1 MNKDLIIVESPAKVK
16 TIKKFLGP
24 DYEVGASVGHVRDLP
39 KKVLGVDEQ
48 NDFSPDYEV
57 IPGKHKVVSQ
67 LKKLAAKADQ
77 IFLAPDPDREGEAI
91 AWHVA
96 ELIKDANP
104 KIRRIQFNEI
114 TARAVREALKHPRDL
129 NLDLFNA
136 QQARRVLDRLVGY
149 KLSPLLWQKIKRGIS
164 AGRVQSVAL
173 RLIVDR
179 ERERQ
184 AFEPKEYWV
193 FKISLEA
200 QAGALFDADLWKVS
214 GKKADIGSAE
224 QAQILEQAVRRA
236 SFAVESVEEKERQR
250 QPGPPFITSTLQQ
263 EASRRFSYPAKR
275 TMSLAQ
281 RLYEGV
287 ELGDRGL
294 QALITYMRT
303 DSVRISPE
311 ALNGAREFIQ
321 NTFGQ
326 EYRPEKAR
334 VFKSRKSA
342 QEAHEA
348 IRPVDV
354 HLTPNML
361 ESYLPR
367 DMFQLYKLIWTRF
380 VASQMTAAKFWD
392 TTVTVAA
399 GSTQWRAKGERLIFP
414 GFLTVYGHAD
424 PEKSQELP
432 PLLPKQELRLRELF
446 KEQKFTQPP
455 PRYSEAGLIREL
467 EEKGIGRPS
476 TYALIISTLLD
487 REYVTLLDRHFV
499 PLELGSVV
507 SDQLVAHFTKLMD
520 VDFTAQ
526 MEESLDQ
533 VALGKQDW
541 VSLMRS
547 FTGEFYPVL
556 DKAKKDMAAVKAGVD
571 AGLPCPECAKPLLVK
586 FGKAG
591 PFLACSGYPDC
602 SFTGNFIRDE
612 SGAIKTVEKLP
623 REEPVKVG
631 ACPDCGGDVVLKK
644 ARTGSRF
651 FACAGYPKCKYAKSF
666 STGVACPAPGCTGE
680 LVERSSRFGSL
691 FYSCSRYPDCTTS
704 VPAPPVAQACLKC
717 GYPVMVKRH
726 TEKRGN
732 YLSCPQKTCRHFI
745 PATEGRTDAKE
756 PPMPVQD
763 FSFAH
768 SGQAQDEREAGL
780 PAGRPA
786 KAKSSAKPASKTTPR
801 LPRLRKSAKDKTKT
815 ATKAPPRFRPGK
827 NPLPHS
833 KGDV

>member
-16 TIKKFLGP
+16 TIRKFLGP

-96 ELIKDANP
+96 ELIKDANT

-129 NLDLFNA
+129 NLNLFNA

-184 AFEPKEYWV
+184 AFIPKEYWV
-193 FKISLEA
+193 FKVSLEV
-200 QAGALFDADLWKVS
+200 QKDVLFEADLWKVS
-214 GKKADIGSAE
+214 GKKPDIGSAE
-224 QAQILEQAVRRA
+224 QALALEQAVRQA
-236 SFAVESVEEKERQR
+236 PFAVESVVEKERQR

-287 ELGDRGL
+287 ELGDKGI

-303 DSVRISPE
+303 DSVRIAPE
-311 ALNGAREFIQ
+311 ALKDARQLIQ
-321 NTFGQ
+321 KTFGQ
-326 EYRPEKAR
+326 EYCPEKAR

-354 HLTPNML
+354 HLTPKML

-367 DMFQLYKLIWTRF
+367 DMFQLYKLIWTKF
-380 VASQMTAAKFWD
+380 VASQMAAARFWD

-414 GFLTVYGHAD
+414 GYLAVYGNAD

-432 PLLPKQELRLRELF
+432 PLSSKQELRLQELF

-455 PRYSEAGLIREL
+455 PRYSEASLIREL

-476 TYALIISTLLD
+476 TYAQIISTLLD
-487 REYVTLLDRHFV
+487 REYVTQVDRQFV

-507 SDQLVAHFTKLMD
+507 SDQLTAHFTKLMD

-533 VALGKQDW
+533 VAAGKQDW

-547 FTGEFYPVL
+547 FTGEFYPIL
-556 DKAKKDMAAVKAGVD
+556 NKAKKDMAAVKAGVD
-571 AGLPCPECAKPLLVK
+571 AGLPCPECAKPLLIK

-591 PFLACSGYPDC
+591 PFLACTGYPDC
-602 SFTGNFIRDE
+602 SFTGNFTRDE

-631 ACPDCGGDVVLKK
+631 TCPDCGGDVVLKK

-651 FACAGYPKCKYAKSF
+651 FACTSYPKCKYTQSY
-666 STGVACPAPGCTGE
+666 STGVPCPAPGCTGE

-704 VPAPPVAQACLKC
+704 VPAPPVAQSCPKC

-732 YLSCPQKTCRHFI
+732 YLSCPQKTCRHYI
-745 PATEGRTDAKE
+745 PIEEDQAVQE
-756 PPMPVQD
+756 PPMPAQD
-763 FSFAH
+763 FTQPTQTKTA
-768 SGQAQDEREAGL
+768 ARERPTRTKAGT
-780 PAGRPA
+780 
-786 KAKSSAKPASKTTPR
+786 K
-801 LPRLRKSAKDKTKT
+801 KSAKAGKKTVAKRPRAAIRKKSADKE
-815 ATKAPPRFRPGK
+815 
-827 NPLPHS
+827 S
-833 KGDV
+833 

>member
-1 MNKDLIIVESPAKVK
+1 MHKDLIIVESPAKVK
-16 TIKKFLGP
+16 TIKKLLGQ
-24 DYEVGASVGHVRDLP
+24 DLFRYEVSASVGHVRDLP
-39 KKVLGVDEQ
+39 QKALGVNEQ

-57 IPGKHKVVSQ
+57 IPGKLKVVSQ
-67 LKKLAAKADQ
+67 LQKLAAKADQ
-77 IFLAPDPDREGEAI
+77 VFLAPDPDREGEAI

-129 NLDLFNA
+129 NLNLFNA

-149 KLSPLLWQKIKRGIS
+149 KLSPLLWQKVKRGIS

-184 AFEPKEYWV
+184 AFMPKEYWV
-193 FKISLEA
+193 FKARLQA
-200 QAGALFDADLWKVS
+200 QAGASAEIMETDLWKVF
-214 GKKADIGSAE
+214 GKKPDISSLE
-224 QAQILEQAVRRA
+224 QAQALEQTVREA
-236 SFAVESVEEKERQR
+236 SFIVESVEEKERQR

-287 ELGDRGL
+287 ELGDRGI

-303 DSVRISPE
+303 DSVRIAPE
-311 ALNGAREFIQ
+311 ALKDARQFIQ
-321 NTFGQ
+321 KAFGQ
-326 EYRPEKAR
+326 EYCPEKAR

-354 HLTPNML
+354 HLTPEML
-361 ESYLPR
+361 ESSLPR
-367 DMFQLYKLIWTRF
+367 DMFQLYKLIWARF
-380 VASQMTAAKFWD
+380 VASQMCAARFWD

-399 GSTQWRAKGERLIFP
+399 GPTEWRAKGERLIFP
-414 GFLTVYGHAD
+414 GYLTVYGSAFAAE
-424 PEKSQELP
+424 PEKSPELP
-432 PLLPKQELRLRELF
+432 SLSPKQTLSLHELH

-476 TYALIISTLLD
+476 TYAQIISTLLD
-487 REYVTLLDRHFV
+487 RDYVTQEDRQFV
-499 PLELGSVV
+499 PLELGRVV
-507 SDQLVAHFTKLMD
+507 SDQLTAHFTKLMD

-533 VALGKQDW
+533 VALGRQDW

-547 FTGEFYPVL
+547 FTGEFYPAL
-556 DKAKKDMAAVKAGVD
+556 DKAKKDMTMVKAGVD
-571 AGLPCPECAKPLLVK
+571 AGLPCQDCGRPLLVK

-591 PFLACSGYPDC
+591 PFLACSGYPNC
-602 SFTGNFIRDE
+602 SFTGNFTRDDT
-612 SGAIKTVEKLP
+612 GQIKTVEKLP

-631 ACPDCGGDVVLKK
+631 TCPDCAGDVVLKK

-651 FACAGYPKCKYAKSF
+651 FACASYPKCKYTKSF
-666 STGVACPAPGCTGE
+666 STGVACPAPKCTGE

-691 FYSCSRYPDCTTS
+691 FYSCSRYPECTTS
-704 VPAPPVAQACLKC
+704 VPAPPVAQPCPKC
-717 GYPVMVKRH
+717 GFPVMVRRH
-726 TEKRGN
+726 TDKRGH
-732 YLSCPQKTCRHFI
+732 YLSCPQKACRHFI
-745 PATEGRTDAKE
+745 PVQDAGEDFK
-756 PPMPVQD
+756 PAPTSPQD
-763 FSFAH
+763 FS
-768 SGQAQDEREAGL
+768 EPT
-780 PAGRPA
+780 PAKPKAAAKPA
-786 KAKSSAKPASKTTPR
+786 KARSAAKSTKA
-801 LPRLRKSAKDKTKT
+801 KTKKIAKT
-815 ATKAPPRFRPGK
+815 STG
-827 NPLPHS
+827 
-833 KGDV
+833 

>member
-1 MNKDLIIVESPAKVK
+1 MHKDLIIVESPAKVK

-48 NDFSPDYEV
+48 NDYCPDYEI

-104 KIRRIQFNEI
+104 NIRRIQFNEI

-129 NLDLFNA
+129 NLNLFHA

-184 AFEPKEYWV
+184 AFAPKEYWV
-193 FKISLEA
+193 FKVRLEA
-200 QAGALFDADLWKVS
+200 QASAQFEADLWKVS
-214 GKKADIGSAE
+214 GKKPEIGSAE
-224 QAQILEQAVRRA
+224 QAQILEQSVRQAR
-236 SFAVESVEEKERQR
+236 FAVQSVVEKERQR

-287 ELGDRGL
+287 ELGDKGI

-303 DSVRISPE
+303 DSVRIAPE
-311 ALNGAREFIQ
+311 ALKDARELIQ
-321 NTFGQ
+321 KTFGP
-326 EYRPEKAR
+326 EYCPEKPR

-354 HLTPNML
+354 RVTPKML

-380 VASQMTAAKFWD
+380 VASQMASARFWD

-399 GSTQWRAKGERLIFP
+399 GPTQWRAKGERLIFP
-414 GFLTVYGHAD
+414 GFLSVHGGAD
-424 PEKSQELP
+424 VDKNQELP
-432 PLLPKQELRLRELF
+432 SLASDQELRLDELF

-455 PRYSEAGLIREL
+455 PRYSEASLIREL

-476 TYALIISTLLD
+476 TYAQIISTLLD
-487 REYVTLLDRHFV
+487 REYVTQVDRQFV

-507 SDQLVAHFTKLMD
+507 SDQLAAHFTQLMD

-533 VALGKQDW
+533 VAEGKQDW

-556 DKAKKDMAAVKAGVD
+556 DKAKQDMAALKAGVD

-591 PFLACSGYPDC
+591 AFLACSGYPDC
-602 SFTGNFIRDE
+602 TFTGNFTRDE

-623 REEPVKVG
+623 KEEPVKVG
-631 ACPDCGGDVVLKK
+631 TCPDCGGDVVLKK

-651 FACAGYPKCKYAKSF
+651 FACVNYPKCKYTKSF
-666 STGVACPAPGCTGE
+666 STGVPCPAPGCTGE

-704 VPAPPVAQACLKC
+704 VPAPPLAQACPKC
-717 GYPVMVKRH
+717 GYPVMVKRY

-732 YLSCPQKTCRHFI
+732 YLSCPQKTCRHYI
-745 PATEGRTDAKE
+745 PIEEDQAAQES
-756 PPMPVQD
+756 PVPAQD
-763 FSFAH
+763 FSQPTQPKTSAGEKSTRTK
-768 SGQAQDEREAGL
+768 SGSK
-780 PAGRPA
+780 
-786 KAKSSAKPASKTTPR
+786 KAAPKKEKPAPKRPR
-801 LPRLRKSAKDKTKT
+801 AATRKKSVDKE
-815 ATKAPPRFRPGK
+815 
-827 NPLPHS
+827 S
-833 KGDV
+833 